1 MKKFI
6 KWFLFWLVVCGGLAL
21 AICYIVIPEQT
32 KNAIDV
38 VVGYLN
44 TPLGIIGGTSITLG
58 LVLLVVLKAI
68 VNYRKIKYKEALDE
82 HKKELELTKQEI
94 EKKFNEYV
102 AQVNEQLEHTKTE
115 INAINYTSNELVETI
130 RLVPNKKVQ
139 ERLDRYEE
147 TTNN

>member
-6 KWFLFWLVVCGGLAL
+6 KWFIFWLFVCGGLAL
-21 AICYIVIPEQT
+21 LICYIVIPEQT
-32 KNAIDV
+32 KNAVDV
-38 VVGYLN
+38 VIGYLN
-44 TPLGIIGGTSITLG
+44 TPLGIIGGTTITLG
-58 LVLLVVLKAI
+58 LVLLVVLKAV

-94 EKKFNEYV
+94 KKEIDEYKE
-102 AQVNEQLEHTKTE
+102 QVKEQLELAKTE
-115 INAINYTSNELVETI
+115 INALTYVSNELVETI